1 VRWEKLGLVFPPPTD
16 LDWMVSH
23 ASLPAAEPRG
33 DRHRVYFGGRDA
45 RSRTRIG
52 AFEIDLRRP
61 FAVRAVTPVPVLDL
75 GPLGAFDDNGV
86 TPACVV
92 AGERRRRLLYY
103 TGWTLG
109 VTVPFYMFVGLAVSE
124 DGGETFHRVSSAPI
138 LERTRADPYL
148 AASPWILVEN
158 GRWRMWY
165 GSGSRW
171 EPGDGRPRHY
181 YHIRYGE
188 SGDGVAWTRTGVVCI
203 DYASP
208 DEYAIT
214 RPCVLRDA
222 GGYRMW
228 YTYRGPAYRIGY
240 AESTDGVHWTR
251 KDHEAGIDA
260 SPEGWD
266 SEMVCYPC
274 VFDHAGRR
282 YMLYNGNGYGRT
294 GIGLAV
300 LTGR

>member
-23 ASLPAAEPRG
+23 AMLPAVEPRG
-33 DRHRVYFGGRDA
+33 DRLRVYFGGRDA
-45 RSRTRIG
+45 RGRGRIG
-52 AFEIDLRRP
+52 AFEIDPRRR

-75 GPLGAFDDNGV
+75 GTLGSFDDNGV
-86 TPACVV
+86 TPGCHV
-92 AGERRRRLLYY
+92 AGERSRGLLYY

-109 VTVPFYMFVGLAVSE
+109 VTVPFYTFVGLAVTE
-124 DGGETFHRVSSAPI
+124 DGGETFRRASAAPI
-138 LERTRADPYL
+138 LERSPVDPYL
-148 AASPWILVEN
+148 AASPWILVED

-171 EPGDGRPRHY
+171 EPGAGPPRHY
-181 YHIRYGE
+181 YHVRYGE
-188 SGDGVAWTRTGVVCI
+188 SRDGVSWTRRGVVCI

-222 GGYRMW
+222 GGYQMW

-240 AESTDGVHWTR
+240 AESTDGLHWTR
-251 KDHEAGIDA
+251 KDHEVGIDV
-260 SPEGWD
+260 SPDGWD

-274 VFDHAGRR
+274 VFDHAGTR
-282 YMLYNGNGYGRT
+282 YMLYNGNDYGRT

>member
-1 VRWEKLGLVFPPPTD
+1 
-16 LDWMVSH
+16 MVSH
-23 ASLPAAEPRG
+23 AMLPSVEPRG
-33 DRHRVYFGGRDA
+33 DRLRVYFGGRDA
-45 RSRTRIG
+45 RGRARIG
-52 AFEIDLRRP
+52 AFEIDPRRP

-75 GPLGAFDDNGV
+75 GTLGSFDDNGV
-86 TPACVV
+86 TPGCHV
-92 AGERRRRLLYY
+92 AGERSRGLLYY
-103 TGWTLG
+103 TGWALG
-109 VTVPFYMFVGLAVSE
+109 VTVPFYTFVGLAVSE
-124 DGGETFHRVSSAPI
+124 DGGETFRRVSAAPV
-138 LERTRADPYL
+138 LERTPVDPYL
-148 AASPWILVEN
+148 AASPWMLVED

-165 GSGSRW
+165 ASGSRW
-171 EPGDGRPRHY
+171 EPGAGPPRHY
-181 YHIRYGE
+181 YHVRYGE
-188 SGDGVAWTRTGVVCI
+188 SRDGVSWTRNGVVCV

-240 AESTDGVHWTR
+240 AESTDGLHWTR
-251 KDHEAGIDA
+251 KDLEVGIDV
-260 SPEGWD
+260 SPDGWD

-274 VFDHAGRR
+274 VFDHAGAR
-282 YMLYNGNGYGRT
+282 YMFYNGNDYGRT